1 MYISFSKENTINKNL
16 KNRDMQALTAISP
29 IDGRYRDKVE
39 SLANYF
45 SESALIRY
53 RVMVEIEYF
62 ISLCEIPLPQLKQF
76 DHKLF
81 DNLKEIYLNFTID
94 DAQRVKDIEKITN
107 HDVKAVEYFIKEK
120 FDTLTCMNTK
130 NSSTSD

>member
-1 MYISFSKENTINKNL
+1 
-16 KNRDMQALTAISP
+16 MQALTAISP

-62 ISLCEIPLPQLKQF
+62 ISLCEIPLPQLKRF

-81 DNLKEIYLNFTID
+81 EPLKEIYLNFTTD

-107 HDVKAVEYFIKEK
+107 HDVKAVEYFIKRRR
-120 FDTLTCMNTK
+120 TSTTRPCPAPCATPCTTCT
-130 NSSTSD
+130 TP